1 MKNRNLH
8 PESPCSFPCRSLKK
22 MVPGVVLALLTTPVL
37 AAEQKQS
44 NELTLGGGVDVAPY
58 YSGSDKSRVTTALV
72 VDYAMANGF
81 FVSSRAVSVTATTSA
96 NLITAQR

>member
-44 NELTLGGGVDVAPY
+44 NELTLVEAWMLRPTI
-58 YSGSDKSRVTTALV
+58 RVRIKV
-72 VDYAMANGF
+72 V
-81 FVSSRAVSVTATTSA
+81 SP
-96 NLITAQR
+96 LPW